1 MRVEEYADLLGW
13 KLRDLS
19 YLPEGI
25 RILFE
30 RNQDVREVLF
40 LRAEERAII
49 WDLHGNE
56 RIYRNWDSFAYALSE
71 GRGGEPIESSHKM
84 LVGFRRNG
92 ELSWLHAK
100 HLKGAPPAILQLLR
114 EDGGWARVLRSLS
127 RSEASPSCDSG
138 ESSV

>member
-56 RIYRNWDSFAYALSE
+56 RIYRRRTDRVFTQDA
-71 GRGGEPIESSHKM
+71 GR
-84 LVGFRRNG
+84 L
-92 ELSWLHAK
+92 
-100 HLKGAPPAILQLLR
+100 
-114 EDGGWARVLRSLS
+114 
-127 RSEASPSCDSG
+127 
-138 ESSV
+138 